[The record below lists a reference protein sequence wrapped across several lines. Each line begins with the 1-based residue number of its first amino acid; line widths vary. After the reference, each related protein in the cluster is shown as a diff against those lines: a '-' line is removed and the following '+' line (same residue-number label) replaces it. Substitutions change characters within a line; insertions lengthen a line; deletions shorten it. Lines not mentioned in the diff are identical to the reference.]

1 MAQSL
6 LFEVGGGSSLDRGH
20 HRAFLAWREPQAC
33 LPHLMTP
40 WRYSATLA
48 PNPVPVPK
56 NGKHLLLSA
65 VRKPCPLTTLSSE
78 GPYQEEP
85 KTRAYPMLCR
95 GVGPQTQGLL
105 CRASVL
111 HPVEILGG

>member
-6 LFEVGGGSSLDRGH
+6 LFEVGGGSSLDRG
-20 HRAFLAWREPQAC
+20 LLGMEG
-33 LPHLMTP
+33 
-40 WRYSATLA
+40 A
-48 PNPVPVPK
+48 P
-56 NGKHLLLSA
+56 GLSA
-65 VRKPCPLTTLSSE
+65 PSHDTVAVQRHPGPLIPCLYPRTGSIFTTLISE

-85 KTRAYPMLCR
+85 KTRAYPRLCR

-105 CRASVL
+105 CRAGAL